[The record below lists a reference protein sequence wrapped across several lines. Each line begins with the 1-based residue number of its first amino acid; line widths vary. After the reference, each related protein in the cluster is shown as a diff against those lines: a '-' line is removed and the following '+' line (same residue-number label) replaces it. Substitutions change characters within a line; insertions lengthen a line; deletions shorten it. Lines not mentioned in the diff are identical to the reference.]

1 MDRLRIESIS
11 QRTVLR
17 DFFRVPWFVYKSDS
31 NWVPPLLLERRQALD
46 GKNPVFEHL
55 NWEGWVAYRDDHPV
69 GRITAQVDRL
79 HQERYPDHTGFFG
92 LIEMPDDPRVSAALF
107 EAAETWLH
115 DRGVQRVVGPFSM
128 NINQETGLLVDGF
141 DSPPYVMM
149 GHGRP
154 YYGAAVERCG
164 YRSVKDVLAYEIEP
178 GFEIPPVMAA
188 LGRRFSSPVSLR
200 PLDREHLDRELDAL
214 CDIFNDAWADN
225 WGFLPFTPAEFRA
238 VGHEIKLLIPNDF
251 IQIAEIDG
259 EPVAF
264 IVLLPNINEAIA
276 DLNGHLL
283 PFGWAKLLWRLKV
296 RYPKTARIPLM
307 GVRRR
312 FQHTRLGPGLAFAV
326 INALR
331 EPAIRNGIERVEM
344 SWILEDNRGMRNII
358 ETLGGLLTKRYRLYE
373 KRIGGSDS
381 STLTS

>member
-1 MDRLRIESIS
+1 MGRLRIESIS

-17 DFFRVPWFVYKSDS
+17 DFFRVPWFVYRSDS

-55 NWEGWVAYRDDHPV
+55 NWQGWVAYRDDHPV

-79 HQERYPDHTGFFG
+79 HQERYRDNTGFFG
-92 LIEMPDDPRVSAALF
+92 FIEMSDDPEVTVALF
-107 EAAETWLH
+107 DAAESWLR
-115 DRGVQRVVGPFSM
+115 DRGVRRVVGPFSM
-128 NINQETGLLVDGF
+128 NVNQETGLLVDGF
-141 DSPPYVMM
+141 DSSPYVMM

-154 YYGAAVERCG
+154 YYGAALERCG

-188 LGRRFSSPVSLR
+188 LGRRFSSLVSLR
-200 PLDREHLDRELDAL
+200 PIERKHLDRELDTL

-225 WGFLPFTPAEFRA
+225 WGFLPFTRAEFRA
-238 VGHEIKLLIPNDF
+238 VGDEIKLLIPDDF

-276 DLNGHLL
+276 DLNGRLL

-344 SWILEDNRGMRNII
+344 SWILEDNQGMRNII
-358 ETLGGLLTKRYRLYE
+358 ETLGGRLTKRYRLYE
-373 KRIGGSDS
+373 KTIGS
-381 STLTS
+381 